1 MIASVGDGWITLI
14 LVAIGG
20 MLTVQTILPLR
31 IMNVMPVKTTAF
43 GILAVLGFF
52 FAHIV
57 VGGGTS
63 APASEWMAAILAGPS
78 GDSSLATILW
88 QIRFPRALAC
98 VFAGGILGSVGFA
111 FQLVFRNPLAEPFS
125 TGISGGASV
134 LGALALG
141 LGLTGLSL
149 EVGVLAASMLG
160 GGIALLI
167 VLSVGGGMRSTKGDQ
182 LIVAGVV
189 VGTVLASMTSLIFL
203 MQGKDSGALMRWLL
217 GSMTPMFWSR
227 VLILAICGLSGAVF
241 LATRGKALDAM
252 AFGDLS
258 AHGMGVNVAKV
269 RREVLIVGTLMTGAA
284 VGATGIIGFLGMV
297 APHLAR
303 KLFGPNSRQGIP
315 MSFLMGSGILLVA
328 DILAQRIWSGIELPV
343 GAVTAVLGGPVLYV
357 LLRRRA

>member
-20 MLTVQTILPLR
+20 MLTVETILPLR
-31 IMNVMPVKTTAF
+31 IMSAMPVKTIAF
-43 GILAVLGFF
+43 GILAILGLF

-57 VGGGTS
+57 IGGGTS
-63 APASEWMAAILAGPS
+63 APGPEWLSAIAAGPS
-78 GDSSLATILW
+78 ADSSLATILW

-141 LGLTGLSL
+141 VGLTGLSL
-149 EVGVLAASMLG
+149 EIGVVAASMLG
-160 GGIALLI
+160 GGIALMI
-167 VLSVGGGMRSTKGDQ
+167 VLGVGGGSRSTKGDQ
-182 LIVAGVV
+182 LIIAGVV

-227 VLILAICGLSGAVF
+227 VAILGACGLAGCAF

-252 AFGDLS
+252 AFGDLA
-258 AHGMGVNVAKV
+258 AHGMGVDVAKV
-269 RREVLIVGTLMTGAA
+269 RREVLVSGTIMTGAA

-303 KLFGPNSRQGIP
+303 RIFGPNSRLGIP
-315 MSFLMGSGILLVA
+315 MSFLVGGGILLIA
-328 DILAQRIWSGIELPV
+328 DILAQRVWAGVELPV
-343 GAVTAVLGGPVLYV
+343 GAVTAVLGGPVLYM